1 MEARFERSFTPSNLF
16 DERLAFLPV
25 IASRIELSLISD
37 SGNQTDRRWGGLT
50 RRQGKGGLLPVLFG
64 RENA

>member
-1 MEARFERSFTPSNLF
+1 MGAKFERSFTLSNLF

-37 SGNQTDRRWGGLT
+37 SCNQTDRRWGGLT
-50 RRQGKGGLLPVLFG
+50 RCQGKGGLPPVLSG